1 MPQTRAGAVGGATDI
16 RRRGLR
22 PSGDGDGASPAD
34 GAKRVLARLDR
45 LDVWAMP
52 LLFVG
57 IIGIGFLFT
66 FYDVFDINVSFIQ
79 SCVAL
84 KPGCT
89 PATALNTIRVP
100 IALNLAGYVVGTL
113 LLSPLSDKIGRRNML
128 LVTMVLTGIGSLW
141 NALAPDYTNFV
152 LARVVTGMAVGAD
165 LSIVNT
171 YIGEVAPRRNR
182 AKWTSVIFV
191 NSALGALLG
200 IWLGLFLTTPK
211 TPWPHGLPF
220 AQAGPGFT
228 DGWRWMYGFGAL
240 LALVAVVLRVELP
253 ESPRWL
259 IGQGRVDE
267 ADRVVTQMEERAARR
282 HELPPVRDDVT
293 VEMPAPGGYVSFR
306 HVLGNA
312 TYVKRVLVL
321 VSVWFFAY
329 VTVFAFSA
337 GGTSLLTALHYA
349 PPEAGI
355 IEAVGAFGFLA
366 CALFAVRF
374 AERLERKL
382 WLPVGALITVVGSI
396 LVAEAGTS
404 TAIAF
409 IGMAVVFFG
418 FNVWVPMTYAL
429 SAESFPTR
437 ARVTGFGLVDGIGH
451 LGGGIG
457 VLLIA
462 PQIPHMSVLGA
473 FLVITGFLVVA
484 AVIAQFAINTRAQR
498 FEDVSP

>member
-1 MPQTRAGAVGGATDI
+1 MTDVSVTTAQ
-16 RRRGLR
+16 R
-22 PSGDGDGASPAD
+22 PPVRDPSRVSKPVD
-34 GAKRVLARLDR
+34 AKSILARLDR

-52 LLFVG
+52 FLFVG
-57 IIGIGFLFT
+57 IIGLGFLFT

-89 PATALNTIRVP
+89 PANALNTIRVP
-100 IALNLAGYVVGTL
+100 IALNLAGYVAGTL

-128 LVTMVLTGIGSLW
+128 LATMLLTGLGSLW

-152 LARVVTGMAVGAD
+152 LARILTGMAVGAD

-171 YIGEVAPRRNR
+171 YVGEVAPRRDR

-200 IWLGLFLTTPK
+200 IWLGLFLTTPAA
-211 TPWPHGLPF
+211 PWPHGLPF

-228 DGWRWMYGFGAL
+228 NGWRWMYAVGAL
-240 LALVAVVLRVELP
+240 LALIAILLRVRLP

-259 IGQGRVDE
+259 VGQGRLDE
-267 ADRVVTQMEERAARR
+267 ADEV
-282 HELPPVRDDVT
+282 VRDMEARASRHGPPAEPARDVPVDVRT
-293 VEMPAPGGYVSFR
+293 GGGYASFAS
-306 HVLGNA
+306 VLGNRV
-312 TYVKRVLVL
+312 YLKRVLVL
-321 VSVWFFAY
+321 MAVWFFAY

-337 GGTSLLTALHYA
+337 GGTSLLTSLNYP
-349 PPEAGI
+349 PPEAGVI
-355 IEAVGAFGFLA
+355 IAVGAFGFLV
-366 CALFAVRF
+366 CALVAVKT

-382 WLPVGALITVVGSI
+382 WLPIGALITIVGSV

-404 TAIAF
+404 SLVAF
-409 IGMAVVFFG
+409 IGMGVVFFG
-418 FNVWVPMTYAL
+418 FNIWVPMTYAL

-437 ARVTGFGLVDGIGH
+437 ARATGFGLVDGLGH

-473 FLVITGFLVVA
+473 FLLVSGFLVVA
-484 AVIAQFAINTRAQR
+484 AVIAQFALSTRARR
-498 FEDVSP
+498 FEELSP

>member
-1 MPQTRAGAVGGATDI
+1 
-16 RRRGLR
+16 
-22 PSGDGDGASPAD
+22 
-34 GAKRVLARLDR
+34 VLARLDR
-45 LDVWAMP
+45 LDVWSMP
-52 LLFVG
+52 FLFVG
-57 IIGIGFLFT
+57 IIGLGFLFT

-89 PATALNTIRVP
+89 PETALNTIRVP
-100 IALNLAGYVVGTL
+100 IALNLAGYVAGTL
-113 LLSPLSDKIGRRNML
+113 LLSPISDKIGRRNML
-128 LVTMVLTGIGSLW
+128 LVTMLLTGVGSLW

-152 LARVVTGMAVGAD
+152 LARVLTGMAVGAD

-200 IWLGLFLTTPK
+200 IWLGLFLTTPS

-220 AQAGPGFT
+220 AQAGPGFEN
-228 DGWRWMYGFGAL
+228 GWRWMYGVGAL
-240 LALVAVVLRVELP
+240 LALIAIVLRVELP

-259 IGQGRVDE
+259 VGQGRVEE
-267 ADRVVTQMEERAARR
+267 ADRVVTKMEERASRKR
-282 HELPPVRDDVT
+282 ELPPVPDDAP
-293 VEMPAPGGYVSFR
+293 VEMPARGGYISFK

-329 VTVFAFSA
+329 VTVFAISA
-337 GGTSLLTALHYA
+337 GGTSLLAALHYP
-349 PPEAGI
+349 PPEAGVI
-355 IEAVGAFGFLA
+355 QAVGGFGFLA
-366 CALFAVRF
+366 CALFAVRY

-382 WLPVGALITVVGSI
+382 WLPIGAVITVIGSI

-404 TAIAF
+404 TTAAF
-409 IGMAVVFFG
+409 IGMAIVFFG
-418 FNVWVPMTYAL
+418 FNLWVPMTYAL

-473 FLVITGFLVVA
+473 FLVISGFLVVA
-484 AVIAQFAINTRAQR
+484 AVIAQFTLNTRARR